1 MKLTPE
7 ILNALRLAIEHYGN
21 TSQFAKHVGIAHST
35 VLFWLSGK
43 TSNISGHIWVAK
55 IRRELK
61 NFMNEPEDRH
71 FGYMLRE
78 DQEPYRRKMP
88 ELESKRA
95 PLVTFTEI
103 LGFDSTL
110 ESASAFAKRLGD
122 RVAFFANPVKDS
134 YFALKVDSSDL
145 CPMFPI
151 GTVMLVAGGEYAQDG
166 DIVVGKLRN
175 PATVILCKYTRNEET
190 IQLTPLN
197 GKKKAFQWNNKDNA
211 ENLVWLYPVLEI
223 NINLLNR
230 KWENGELVEK

>member
-43 TSNISGHIWVAK
+43 TSNISGHIWVSK

-71 FGYMLRE
+71 FGYAVRE
-78 DQEPYRRKMP
+78 EQEPYRKRMS
-88 ELESKRA
+88 EQECNRA
-95 PLVTFTEI
+95 PLATFTEI

-110 ESASAFAKRLGD
+110 ESASAYAKRQGE
-122 RVAFFANPVKDS
+122 RFAFFANSVKDS

-175 PATVILCKYTRNEET
+175 PGSVILCKYTRSEDA

-197 GKKKAFQWNNKDNA
+197 GKKKSMQWNNKDNA
-211 ENLVWLYPVLEI
+211 ENMVWLYPVLEI